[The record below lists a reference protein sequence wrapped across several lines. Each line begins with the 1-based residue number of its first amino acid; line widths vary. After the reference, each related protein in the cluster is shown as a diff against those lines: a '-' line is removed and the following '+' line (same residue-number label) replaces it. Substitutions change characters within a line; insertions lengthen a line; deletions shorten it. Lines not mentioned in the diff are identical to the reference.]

1 MKMKTKAIILS
12 AGKGKRMNQSISKQY
27 LMLGEQT
34 ILSYSLEMFQKSSID
49 EIILVTAQ
57 DDMEYVKNSIILPHK
72 IDKVTKIVAGGQER
86 YLSVYQGLLAA
97 KDCDYILIH
106 DGARPFLTLDIIN
119 DSIQAVQEYHAC
131 AVGVPLKDSIK
142 KVGQEGYITENIE
155 RKDVWQVQTPQSF
168 SYPLI
173 MEAYEKLLNSDMEPT
188 DDTSVVEYFT
198 ETKVKMLFG
207 SYENIKITTPEDL
220 EYGEYLRE
228 KRKK

>member
-12 AGKGKRMNQSISKQY
+12 AGKGTRMNQSISKQY

-34 ILSYSLEMFQKSSID
+34 ILSYSLEMFQKSSVD

-57 DDMEYVKNSIILPHK
+57 DDIEYVKNNIILPHK

-106 DGARPFLTLDIIN
+106 DGARPFLTLEMIE
-119 DSIQAVQEYHAC
+119 DSIVSVQKYHAC

-142 KVGQEGYITENIE
+142 KVGQEGYITGNIE

-173 MEAYEKLLNSDMEPT
+173 MEAYEKLLDSDMEPT
-188 DDTSVVEYFT
+188 DDTSVVECFT
-198 ETKVKMLFG
+198 DT
-207 SYENIKITTPEDL
+207 
-220 EYGEYLRE
+220 
-228 KRKK
+228 